1 MSFQWLLAVTRSAQ
15 WSPMWT
21 LSAIFTYKRSALTI
35 RPLCKFAN
43 PLNSLHHLSHLC
55 LPPVC
60 LSFRRK
66 SITGNWKANIGAAML
81 EQVPITD
88 KYKKWLDEVCEIFG
102 GLDILTVEAVAAK
115 DGTEYIYEVTG
126 SQMTLMGETQ
136 EEDRRLIAELVY
148 QKLSAI
154 TLPSRPVIALVSK
167 LHVLLLLPTSC

>member
-1 MSFQWLLAVTRSAQ
+1 
-15 WSPMWT
+15 
-21 LSAIFTYKRSALTI
+21 
-35 RPLCKFAN
+35 
-43 PLNSLHHLSHLC
+43 
-55 LPPVC
+55 
-60 LSFRRK
+60 
-66 SITGNWKANIGAAML
+66 ML